1 MLIIYRHLE
10 RNMGV
15 HHVSWQS
22 TASGLEDEYIHA
34 AALAWLI
41 GDEEAVK
48 IERMDSYHGSPI
60 HVITAEISRR
70 GPATKSLSRL
80 GSDALELL
88 KQELDTRM
96 DENNVIHIRL
106 DLLDLL
112 SGKITLTLPG
122 ERPTIKG
129 RAKLE
134 VYPGN
139 TATDIA
145 IEIIDKAVI
154 ESQRLGLPELARS

>member
-1 MLIIYRHLE
+1 
-10 RNMGV
+10 MGV

-34 AALAWLI
+34 AALAWLV
-41 GDEEAVK
+41 GDDDLVE

-60 HVITAEISRR
+60 HLIRAELKRR
-70 GPATKSLSRL
+70 GPATKSLSHL
-80 GSDALELL
+80 GQEVLELI
-88 KQELDTRM
+88 KNEIDTRM

-112 SGKITLTLPG
+112 AGKLTLTVPG
-122 ERPTIKG
+122 GRLTVKG
-129 RAKLE
+129 KAKLE

-139 TATDIA
+139 EPIDVAIATLDEA
-145 IEIIDKAVI
+145 IRTSKV
-154 ESQRLGLPELARS
+154 RSP